1 MRHSKREAEERDRI
15 LSTTAAKSKPRGCNR
30 ERTRVTLRSV
40 PREAQANRVLRSV
53 SARRKKR
60 EADCKK
66 RLKKFLR
73 EQSAR
78 LAEQGFRER
87 VKTQAAL
94 RKRLPKGSV
103 GDALLKQ
110 RTSEAC
116 SACRSRRKANGSVV
130 RNYVL
135 KRFRLRPSHCGSVKA
150 AREATARARAKATA
164 RKSEAKPK
172 AVLFPLC
179 RRMRARSAR
188 RRTTEAGKVSPT
200 AQTPLEQQL
209 QQQLQQ
215 TQKMLL
221 QLNTWLVNQ
230 EAQLL
235 QLQAS
240 QSSVMAGRGR
250 SGTFDSKLPRPS
262 QPTTQRM
269 GLVDTRPLGKPGC
282 SRPQLSRTS
291 VTGALSLSPTSA
303 ASTAA
308 T

>member
-30 ERTRVTLRSV
+30 QRTRVTLRSV

-60 EADCKK
+60 EGDCKK

-116 SACRSRRKANGSVV
+116 SACRSRRKANGPVV

-135 KRFRLRPSHCGSVKA
+135 KRFSPQAFALRVSQGSPRGNRQGKGEGYSPQK
-150 AREATARARAKATA
+150 RGQAK
-164 RKSEAKPK
+164 
-172 AVLFPLC
+172 
-179 RRMRARSAR
+179 
-188 RRTTEAGKVSPT
+188 
-200 AQTPLEQQL
+200 
-209 QQQLQQ
+209 
-215 TQKMLL
+215 
-221 QLNTWLVNQ
+221 
-230 EAQLL
+230 
-235 QLQAS
+235 
-240 QSSVMAGRGR
+240 SS
-250 SGTFDSKLPRPS
+250 SF
-262 QPTTQRM
+262 
-269 GLVDTRPLGKPGC
+269 
-282 SRPQLSRTS
+282 
-291 VTGALSLSPTSA
+291 SLM
-303 ASTAA
+303 
-308 T
+308 